1 MLSKS
6 TWTSDTVDCSAPLES
21 YVADVKVAGPIF
33 VPKSVM
39 ISPGATAP
47 VAKLAPFVTARSPA
61 ALASD

>member
-39 ISPGATAP
+39 ISPGATGSGAE
-47 VAKLAPFVTARSPA
+47 TRSVRYR
-61 ALASD
+61 S